1 MLPKVKADISRTP
14 SFHLR
19 IAFESQ
25 WEFWEHEMKLKKDQG
40 NLSCGE
46 WLKKIVTVYLRKKM
60 SQRRVVLKLYKPVN
74 GNKEGSLV

>member
-1 MLPKVKADISRTP
+1 
-14 SFHLR
+14 
-19 IAFESQ
+19 
-25 WEFWEHEMKLKKDQG
+25 MKLKKDQG

-46 WLKKIVTVYLRKKM
+46 WLKKIVTVYLRKQM